1 MINFFT
7 HFLTYQI
14 DKFKKELKFAIF
26 KLCKKI
32 VMRVSMK
39 SIKTTTH
46 PILDANKKKELVL
59 SFFSDSFHIKTFVFG
74 ARYEKRRRRLRG
86 GRSAEE
92 RERERERRSGWK

>member
-1 MINFFT
+1 M
-7 HFLTYQI
+7 
-14 DKFKKELKFAIF
+14 KFGEI
-26 KLCKKI
+26 
-32 VMRVSMK
+32 SMK

-92 RERERERRSGWK
+92 REREREEAVGNKTHDEQLFAKEEEEAGRQRRRFGRRR